1 MFENSQM
8 INWRNS
14 FWFCYFSKSICEK
27 WTLSLNLVLEDLT
40 DRNPQT
46 FRAPLHIAVK
56 ISGLHFTLLSKLVV
70 STSHCRQNWSLES
83 LQMFI
88 WRNSFLFWRSLRS
101 ICEKWRF
108 FLKIQWTEI
117 HKLSVWKNGPPLI
130 HLIGGCT
137 RRSSSWPLVFC
148 KHWVSDKTPLDIAAF
163 KGRSR
168 ICNDIVENPY
178 NKNPSQRDGAI

>member
-1 MFENSQM
+1 M

-14 FWFCYFSKSICEK
+14 FWFCCSPKSICEK
-27 WTLSLNLVLEDLT
+27 WTLSLKIQLT
-40 DRNPQT
+40 EIHK
-46 FRAPLHIAVK
+46 L
-56 ISGLHFTLLSKLVV
+56 SGLHFTLLSKLVD
-70 STSHCRQNWSLES
+70 STSHCCQNWSLES

-88 WRNSFLFWRSLRS
+88 WRNSSLFWRFLRS

-148 KHWVSDKTPLDIAAF
+148 KHWVSDKTPLHIAAF

-178 NKNPSQRDGAI
+178 NKNPS